1 MNIAVIFLVAGMS
14 SRFGGKIKS
23 LTEVGPNDESLI
35 EISVNQAIKAG
46 INKIIFVVGEKTE
59 KPFKEKFGEEYKGI
73 PIEYTLQTY
82 DHEKRDR
89 PWGAMDSLCSA
100 KDLIDSPF
108 VVCNGD
114 DLYGEEAFRILLN
127 HIKEKNTIAVIGYKL
142 GNFLSK
148 EGGVNRGILKVDS
161 ENLTDSIKENF
172 NITKENLK
180 EKELSEDDL
189 CNMGI
194 LTLNQKTLEE
204 LNKVLVKFKEDHAND
219 RKVECLLTDELGKI
233 LKNNG
238 EKMQVYETDAKC
250 VGITNPGDEE
260 KIKIEL
266 KK

>member
-1 MNIAVIFLVAGMS
+1 
-14 SRFGGKIKS
+14 
-23 LTEVGPNDESLI
+23 
-35 EISVNQAIKAG
+35 
-46 INKIIFVVGEKTE
+46 
-59 KPFKEKFGEEYKGI
+59 
-73 PIEYTLQTY
+73 
-82 DHEKRDR
+82 
-89 PWGAMDSLCSA
+89 
-100 KDLIDSPF
+100 
-108 VVCNGD
+108 
-114 DLYGEEAFRILLN
+114 
-127 HIKEKNTIAVIGYKL
+127 
-142 GNFLSK
+142 
-148 EGGVNRGILKVDS
+148 
-161 ENLTDSIKENF
+161 
-172 NITKENLK
+172 KENLK